1 MSILYTNNIE
11 ELKNFAEKK
20 NQLTILNRK
29 APSNAIY
36 FFDKLIKLNFTIIG
50 EVYKSSALSDVRY
63 ILDQQFT
70 KVITNDPFYDFWL
83 EDISL
88 LCKLFCDIEKSNYI
102 SLWLGSKRGC
112 QRYHIDDVPQRLL
125 VTYAGQGTEWIPD
138 EAADR
143 NAYYNG
149 EPNENIIK
157 DKSATKYIDK
167 WDVAIFRG
175 GSNGL
180 LHKTPKTALK
190 TSSVLMRLDY
200 SKYWDRIFKRIN

>member
-1 MSILYTNNIE
+1 MSILYTNNIK
-11 ELKNFAEKK
+11 ELKNFTEKK

-50 EVYKSSALSDVRY
+50 EVYKSSALSDVRC

-143 NAYYNG
+143 NGGGKLSPFTYFIFLLGKYFTLFRYKFEKTFILCSAYQ
-149 EPNENIIK
+149 K
-157 DKSATKYIDK
+157 
-167 WDVAIFRG
+167 
-175 GSNGL
+175 L
-180 LHKTPKTALK
+180 
-190 TSSVLMRLDY
+190 
-200 SKYWDRIFKRIN
+200 

>member
-1 MSILYTNNIE
+1 M
-11 ELKNFAEKK
+11 
-20 NQLTILNRK
+20 
-29 APSNAIY
+29 
-36 FFDKLIKLNFTIIG
+36 
-50 EVYKSSALSDVRY
+50 
-63 ILDQQFT
+63 
-70 KVITNDPFYDFWL
+70 
-83 EDISL
+83 
-88 LCKLFCDIEKSNYI
+88 
-102 SLWLGSKRGC
+102 
-112 QRYHIDDVPQRLL
+112 